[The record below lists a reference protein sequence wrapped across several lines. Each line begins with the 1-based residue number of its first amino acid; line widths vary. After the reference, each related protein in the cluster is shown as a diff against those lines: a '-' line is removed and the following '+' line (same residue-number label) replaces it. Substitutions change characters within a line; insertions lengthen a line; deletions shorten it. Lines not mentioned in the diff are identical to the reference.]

1 MKASR
6 KIYEDVFTSSVG
18 KVNLKKTLE
27 ALVIKEEIDKLDSIT
42 FKNFFSLEDTIKR
55 PKKKKKSK
63 L

>member
-1 MKASR
+1 M
-6 KIYEDVFTSSVG
+6 SSVG

-55 PKKKKKSK
+55 QKKKKQAIECEKIFQHLHSH
-63 L
+63 